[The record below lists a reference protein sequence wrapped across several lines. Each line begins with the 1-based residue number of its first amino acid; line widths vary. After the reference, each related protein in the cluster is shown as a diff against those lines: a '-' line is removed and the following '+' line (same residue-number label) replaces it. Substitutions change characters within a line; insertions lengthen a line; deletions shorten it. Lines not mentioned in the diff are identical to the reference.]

1 MITTC
6 LFFHMKTYIDIYK
19 FVTRNT
25 KIIISVRI
33 STIQFSLMTRSTM
46 SLNIERKTET
56 DDRLIL
62 IHVYCIPL
70 LVNY

>member
-1 MITTC
+1 MITTF
-6 LFFHMKTYIDIYK
+6 LFFHVKTYIDIYK

-25 KIIISVRI
+25 KIIITVII
-33 STIQFSLMTRSTM
+33 STIQFSLMTRYNI

-56 DDRLIL
+56 DDRPIL
-62 IHVYCIPL
+62 IHVYFIPL